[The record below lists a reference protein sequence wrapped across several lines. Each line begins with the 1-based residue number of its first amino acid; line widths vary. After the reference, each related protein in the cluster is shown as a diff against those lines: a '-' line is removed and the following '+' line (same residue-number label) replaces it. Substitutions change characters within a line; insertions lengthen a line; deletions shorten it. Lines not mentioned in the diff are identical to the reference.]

1 MRVGEGEIATHRPHA
16 AHAGVRHVPRDAG
29 EQGKVLAH
37 EREVSTARWGTAAP
51 MVIVPSAPSASAS
64 RPGTRLTSIRWRGRS
79 SPSFIRSSSSVPLR
93 TPSSGRGECPG
104 TRAVPPARPLGARRQ
119 ARALASLCT
128 GQCPAPPLQPR
139 RASPPRAR
147 RRPISA
153 ASPRARSCTGRSRRI
168 WTGSWRPPRGTRAPD
183 CRRSS
188 PGSCAPTCAAES
200 WSRGAFTCGVSGVR
214 TRWWW
219 GLVQGAGLLPVVRG
233 PAHERTGGPAGRSR
247 DPPRARAA
255 VGAVAA
261 LDAALPAGLRRG
273 PVRRGPGGV
282 HPGGVRL
289 AGGHGRPPGPA
300 ARLGAGR
307 SRRSSASGR
316 P

>member
-1 MRVGEGEIATHRPHA
+1 MKSARESTRSPRRDQSWTVASKVRSRVARSLCGSAKARLPPTVPTLHTRAFATCRATPA
-16 AHAGVRHVPRDAG
+16 SRGRRSRTSA
-29 EQGKVLAH
+29 
-37 EREVSTARWGTAAP
+37 EVSTARWGTAAP
-51 MVIVPSAPSASAS
+51 MVIVPSAPGASAS

-104 TRAVPPARPLGARRQ
+104 TRAVPPGRPPGARRQ
-119 ARALASLCT
+119 ARALASFCT
-128 GQCPAPPLQPR
+128 GKCPAPLLQPR

-168 WTGSWRPPRGTRAPD
+168 WTDSWRPPRGTRAPD

-200 WSRGAFTCGVSGVR
+200 WSRGAFTCGVSAVR

-219 GLVQGAGLLPVVRG
+219 GFRARGGASARRVGAG
-233 PAHERTGGPAGRSR
+233 A
-247 DPPRARAA
+247 
-255 VGAVAA
+255 
-261 LDAALPAGLRRG
+261 
-273 PVRRGPGGV
+273 
-282 HPGGVRL
+282 
-289 AGGHGRPPGPA
+289 
-300 ARLGAGR
+300 
-307 SRRSSASGR
+307 
-316 P
+316 